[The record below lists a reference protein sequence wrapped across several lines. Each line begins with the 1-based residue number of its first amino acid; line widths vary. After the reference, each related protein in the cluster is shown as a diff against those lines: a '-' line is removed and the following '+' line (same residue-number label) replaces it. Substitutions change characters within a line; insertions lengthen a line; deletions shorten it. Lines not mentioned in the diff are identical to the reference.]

1 MTNKVEDHPRK
12 AAPRLGKGRKSVSD
26 RCRWKKRI
34 RAKGAVALQAMGCVF
49 IGGRRGLRE
58 RASTRS
64 WHAHRE
70 TRESINDV
78 GTLLVQLGEQLERGE
93 GKSERESVRL
103 RAFARASI
111 KASAAGRSVHF
122 SRAFETGN
130 PADSKP
136 VLVRDFENRVLSGR
150 LIACIRKIIKK
161 EKRKRIEEN
170 CENFFFFRNDSL
182 VMDH

>member
-1 MTNKVEDHPRK
+1 MPVKETHPRERGSRVTGDGMRLYRRL
-12 AAPRLGKGRKSVSD
+12 PR
-26 RCRWKKRI
+26 I
-34 RAKGAVALQAMGCVF
+34 ARA
-49 IGGRRGLRE
+49 RE
-58 RASTRS
+58 YTLLARTPGD
-64 WHAHRE
+64 

-161 EKRKRIEEN
+161 EKKETDRRELRE
-170 CENFFFFRNDSL
+170 FFFLSKRFARDGPL
-182 VMDH
+182 VFL